1 MSAAWLQLPERGT
14 TAALAL
20 INWIG
25 LRLGRGAGR
34 LLLYPITLYFLITAA
49 GPRRG
54 SQLYLQRMLGRRPR
68 WLDVFR
74 HIHCFAATI
83 LDRAFLLAGR
93 FDQFDVRVHGAE
105 IIDEQVESGRGSILL
120 SSHLGSFEV
129 LRAVGVSRKRFP
141 LKVLMNVDHNSGFTR
156 FMNALNPEM
165 ADTII
170 PIEGPKTVLAVK
182 EKLDQGF
189 MIGILADR
197 VHGKDRWTWCRFLG
211 REARFPAGPM
221 LLAATAQCPVILAF
235 GLYRGGNEY
244 DVYFER
250 LADRVPR
257 EERRSDDAIQKWVQ
271 RYADRLGHYACAAPY
286 NWFNFYDFWGE
297 DPHGPGAGR

>member
-1 MSAAWLQLPERGT
+1 MSSAWLQLPERGT
-14 TAALAL
+14 TAALGL

-54 SQLYLQRMLGRRPR
+54 SRLYLSRIFGREAG

-93 FDQFDVRVHGAE
+93 FEQFDIRVHGAD
-105 IIDEQVESGRGSILL
+105 IIDEQVASGHGSILL

-129 LRAVGVSRKRFP
+129 LRAVGVTRKRFP
-141 LKVLMNVDHNSGFTR
+141 LKVLMNVDHNRGFTR
-156 FMNALNPEM
+156 FMNALNPEI

-170 PIEGPKTVLAVK
+170 PIQGPNTVLVVR

-189 MIGILADR
+189 MVGVLGDR
-197 VHGKDRWTWCRFLG
+197 VHGTDRSAVCRFLG
-211 REARFPAGPM
+211 RETKFPTGPM
-221 LLAATAQCPVILAF
+221 LLAAAAQCPVILAF
-235 GLYRGGNEY
+235 GLYRGGNVY
-244 DVYFER
+244 DVHFER
-250 LADRVPR
+250 LTHRIPR
-257 EERRSDDAIQKWVQ
+257 EDRRSEAAMRAWTQ
-271 RYADRLGHYACAAPY
+271 RYVDRLEHYARDAPY

-297 DPHGPGAGR
+297 DPHPNVPGH

>member
-1 MSAAWLQLPERGT
+1 MSSAWLQLPERGT

-34 LLLYPITLYFLITAA
+34 LLLYPISLYFLVTAA

-54 SQLYLQRMLGRRPR
+54 SLLYLRRILGREPGWR
-68 WLDVFR
+68 DVFR

-93 FDQFDVRVHGAE
+93 FDQFDIRVHGAE
-105 IIDEQVESGRGSILL
+105 IIHEQVESGRGSILL

-141 LKVLMNVDHNSGFTR
+141 LKVLMNVDHNSGITR
-156 FMNALNPEM
+156 FMNALNPEI
-165 ADTII
+165 AQTII
-170 PIEGPKTVLAVK
+170 PIQGPNTSLAVK
-182 EKLDQGF
+182 ERLDEGY
-189 MIGILADR
+189 MVGILADR
-197 VHGKDRWTWCRFLG
+197 VHGADRSTSCRFLG
-211 REARFPAGPM
+211 RQTEFPTGPM
-221 LLAATAQCPVILAF
+221 LLAAAAQCPVILAF
-235 GLYRGGNEY
+235 GLYRGGNAY

-250 LADRVPR
+250 LTDRIPR
-257 EERRSDDAIQKWVQ
+257 EDRRSEEAMQKWTQ
-271 RYADRLGHYACAAPY
+271 RYVDRLEHHAREAPF

-297 DPHGPGAGR
+297 ETRAK